1 MKAKLLT
8 LYLPDTRGV
17 QISPYGYGNAK
28 IGHSVFTYSRLPGHP
43 NSRAL
48 GLPEEYTR
56 RGTCPGATLECQSIC
71 YAARPVAEQ
80 GVVYEMWRRNSD
92 YESVPPIPDDCK
104 LLRTHVSGDFTT
116 VDYIE
121 GWIVRL
127 KERPDVTAWAYTRS
141 WRVPEL
147 LPALERLR
155 VLPNIQLFA
164 SMDSSTKDLPPTGW
178 RRAWIDGDHRGN
190 KFGHAASIRSTF
202 DDSRTYVCPEETGDK
217 PNCKSCRYCFDGK

>member
-17 QISPYGYGNAK
+17 TISPYGVGNMK
-28 IGHSVFTYSRLPGHP
+28 IGLGVRTYSRLPGHP

-48 GLPEEYTR
+48 GLTEEYTR

-104 LLRTHVSGDFTT
+104 LLRIHVSGDFTT

-164 SMDSSTKDLPPTGW
+164 SMDSSTKELPPEGW
-178 RRAWIDGDHRGN
+178 RRAWIDGDARSGFDSNPFAAKSRLQRAIGN
-190 KFGHAASIRSTF
+190 VPAYF
-202 DDSRTYVCPEETGDK
+202 CPEET
-217 PNCKSCRYCFDGK
+217 